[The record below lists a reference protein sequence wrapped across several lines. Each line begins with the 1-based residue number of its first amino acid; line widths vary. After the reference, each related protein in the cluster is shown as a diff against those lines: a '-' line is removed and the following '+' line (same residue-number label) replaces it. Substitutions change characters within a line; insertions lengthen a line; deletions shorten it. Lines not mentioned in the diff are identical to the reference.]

1 MYNLPEID
9 EPVDWLDAQVR
20 SEQDAQVQRR
30 FQMLLLLKTGQAE
43 SRSAAARRLGVHRNT
58 IPNWLGRYEEGG
70 IEKLCEI
77 QKPGPDPGQQSI
89 PPEAMTALKR
99 RLSEPEDPKQLQGDP
114 AVVYRGARRRPLLLD
129 GLSDRPV
136 RSRGQ
141 AKNASALSP
150 KKSDSEQVAFK
161 EKLPARI
168 EAIRAE
174 AERPVRLFCQ
184 DKSRF
189 GIMPITRGR
198 ITLSGVKPIQQKKPG
213 YQNFYLYGA
222 VEPKTGKR
230 FLLER
235 ESLDRNGFQDFL
247 DGFSRRFPQS
257 TNILILDNGRFHKA
271 NKLTIP
277 ENVRLIFLPPYSPEL
292 NPIERFWEDLKD
304 HLAFDLH
311 ETLSELKERVSEK
324 LHSYTDEAVA
334 SLTGYQYLVDA
345 ANA

>member
-1 MYNLPEID
+1 
-9 EPVDWLDAQVR
+9 
-20 SEQDAQVQRR
+20 
-30 FQMLLLLKTGQAE
+30 
-43 SRSAAARRLGVHRNT
+43 
-58 IPNWLGRYEEGG
+58 
-70 IEKLCEI
+70 
-77 QKPGPDPGQQSI
+77 
-89 PPEAMTALKR
+89 
-99 RLSEPEDPKQLQGDP
+99 
-114 AVVYRGARRRPLLLD
+114 
-129 GLSDRPV
+129 
-136 RSRGQ
+136 
-141 AKNASALSP
+141 
-150 KKSDSEQVAFK
+150 
-161 EKLPARI
+161 
-168 EAIRAE
+168 
-174 AERPVRLFCQ
+174 
-184 DKSRF
+184 
-189 GIMPITRGR
+189 MPITRGR

-235 ESLDRNGFQDFL
+235 ESLDSNGFQDFL

-311 ETLSELKERVSEK
+311 VTLSELKERVSEK